1 MDTPRTPAS
10 MDAFLDGVKARNPH
24 RPEFLQAVHE
34 VIESVWELGQ
44 EPRYR
49 EAAIL
54 ERLVEPDR
62 VVRFRVVWEDD
73 DGGVHVERAWRVQH
87 CGAIGPYKGGLR
99 FHPSVDESTL
109 QFLAFEQTFK
119 NALTGLPMGGGKGGA
134 TFDPKG
140 KSDREVRRFC
150 RAMMRELTRYVGAD
164 VDVPAGDIG
173 VGAREVGYLFGA
185 FRDLTGRW
193 EGAFTG
199 KHPSYGGSKLRPEA
213 TGYGLVYFVER
224 MLAAQD
230 DDLAGKTAAVSGS
243 GNVAIHAIEKLLDFD
258 AKPVTASD
266 SSGFVHDP
274 EGIDRD
280 KLAFLRELKLERRGR
295 IHEYAERFSSAT
307 FHAGKRPWA
316 AGATIALPCAT
327 QNELDAGDATALI
340 EGGCRVVAEGANM
353 PTTASGAARLQEAR
367 VAFGPGK
374 AANAGG
380 VSVSGLEQSQ
390 NAQRQAWSED
400 EVDARLRQIMQ
411 DIHATCAREGTRD
424 DGTIDYVTGANRA
437 GFKRVAEALVAQ
449 GF

>member
-1 MDTPRTPAS
+1 MDTPRTPDS
-10 MDAFLDGVKARNPH
+10 MDAFLDGVKARNAH

-34 VIESVWELGQ
+34 VVETVWDLGQ

-49 EAAIL
+49 DAAIL

-62 VVRFRVVWEDD
+62 VVRFRVTWEDD

-199 KHPSYGGSKLRPEA
+199 KHPSYGGSLLRPEA

-224 MLAAQD
+224 MLSDQD
-230 DDLAGKTAAVSGS
+230 ESLEGKTAAVSGS
-243 GNVAIHAIEKLLDFD
+243 GNVALHAIEKLLDFG

-266 SSGFVHDP
+266 SGGFVHDP
-274 EGIDRD
+274 EGIDAE

-295 IHEYAERFSSAT
+295 LHEYAERFRGAR
-307 FHAGKRPWA
+307 FHEGRRPWGVGA
-316 AGATIALPCAT
+316 ALALPCAT
-327 QNELDAGDATALI
+327 QNELDASDAGALI
-340 EGGCRVVAEGANM
+340 EGGCQIVAEGANM
-353 PTTASGAARLQEAR
+353 PTTADAVERLQNAR

-390 NAQRQAWSED
+390 NAQRLSWTEED
-400 EVDARLRQIMQ
+400 VDARLQQIMH
-411 DIHATCAREGTRD
+411 DIHATCAREGKRD
-424 DGTIDYVTGANRA
+424 DGSIDYVAGANRA
-437 GFKRVAEALVAQ
+437 GFKRVADALLAQ